1 MEKDGGEWGR
11 QKYSIFA
18 ACFQSVRTL
27 RCTLLFVILL
37 ESAAPKGYDVG
48 GSSAVHAK
56 MPCPENGSRKKKPTK
71 TGWPVHGLG
80 EKRRAARQ
88 LRLAKNDCSQHDLF

>member
-1 MEKDGGEWGR
+1 MAANGGG
-11 QKYSIFA
+11 KNTAFSPPVSNLYA
-18 ACFQSVRTL
+18 HYGVRYF
-27 RCTLLFVILL
+27 FVILL
-37 ESAAPKGYDVG
+37 ESVPPTGYDVG

-88 LRLAKNDCSQHDLF
+88 LRLAKNDCS